1 MGENNMG
8 LQDRDYYQ
16 EHIRRLQNR
25 SYRDMPSY
33 GRTSRSRTSFL
44 TTIIQTV
51 VYSLAVYGAVRLY
64 VDVAKLRL

>member
-1 MGENNMG
+1 MG

-33 GRTSRSRTSFL
+33 RHTSKLRSFFA
-44 TTIIQTV
+44 TIIQTIF
-51 VYSLAVYGAVRLY
+51 YSLAVYGAVRLY
-64 VDVAKLRL
+64 ADVAKMLH